1 MTNYIDQ
8 YNAFVETLEDIFMM
22 DHEELDFG
30 IYRIMNYK
38 RDEIKDFLKNRLLNQ
53 VDEILAKNVGGDQLA
68 LETEL
73 DTQLGTLERMGFSRK
88 EAEASGPIMKL
99 REKMKRFR
107 PLAELKN
114 DVYSGLVTFFSRYYK
129 GGDFISQRRYKSD
142 DTYAI
147 PYNGLRRFYIDFPLP
162 NCCKKHCIHSFHYH
176 GQFFIES

>member
-147 PYNGLRRFYIDFPLP
+147 P
-162 NCCKKHCIHSFHYH
+162 
-176 GQFFIES
+176 